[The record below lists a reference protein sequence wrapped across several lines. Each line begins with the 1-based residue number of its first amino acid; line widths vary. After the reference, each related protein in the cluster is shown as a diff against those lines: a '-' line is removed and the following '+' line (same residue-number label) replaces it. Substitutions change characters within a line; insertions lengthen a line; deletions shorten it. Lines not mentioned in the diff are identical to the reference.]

1 MADEFDLIAEY
12 REDEGKGA
20 SRRLRRQGMVPA
32 IIYGGGRPPRS
43 LMFEHTKVLKQLDTE
58 SFFSSILN
66 VRVGDTSQAVIL
78 KDVQRHPSRRQ
89 VMHIDLQRVVE
100 DEEIRMNV
108 PIHFIGEDI
117 AIGVKEGGGK
127 VSRLMTDV
135 EVTCLPKDL
144 PEYFE
149 VDVSQLA
156 LDEMLNLSDI
166 KLPPGVEIP
175 ELAQGPDRDHAIVS
189 IHVIK
194 EIVEEELVEPEPGEV
209 PTEAAEPEVTDEGEP
224 STED

>member
-43 LMFEHTKVLKQLDTE
+43 LMFEHTKVLKQLDIE

-175 ELAQGPDRDHAIVS
+175 ELAQGPERDHAIVS

-209 PTEAAEPEVTDEGEP
+209 PTEEVEPEVTDEGES

>member
-43 LMFEHTKVLKQLDTE
+43 LMFEHTKVLKQLDIE

-175 ELAQGPDRDHAIVS
+175 ELAQGPERDHAIVS

-194 EIVEEELVEPEPGEV
+194 EIIEEELVEPEPGEV
-209 PTEAAEPEVTDEGEP
+209 PTEEVEPEVTDEGES